1 MIFKFKA
8 TLKSKHF
15 ENKVKLIVLMAVWSE
30 HIIYQSLNASLIG
43 TFSM

>member
-15 ENKVKLIVLMAVWSE
+15 ENKVKLIVLMAVWS
-30 HIIYQSLNASLIG
+30 
-43 TFSM
+43 